1 MMSMKYIRIILMGLI
16 VPVLMSAQRKVR
28 LDLNRTIEMA
38 AKNSLSAFRYQNLYL
53 TGYWEYRTYRAN
65 RLPSLTLDIT
75 PARYYRYITQ
85 RYDSENNLDV
95 YREQQMF
102 SASGSMNIK
111 QNLDI
116 TGGTFYID
124 SELDFMRNFGD
135 TRSTQYSTIPV
146 RIGYQ
151 QSLLGYNAFKWD
163 RKIEPL
169 KFEKAKRQLLYNM
182 ESVSE
187 NAVTCFFNLAM
198 AQADMKL
205 AKENVS
211 SSDTLYALGLQRH
224 KIAAISQA
232 DLLTL
237 KLDKVNAHNTLE
249 NARIALKRAMFS
261 LASFLDLDKNTEI
274 ELDIPAHLPGKMIS
288 VDDAL
293 LRAKENNPTYL
304 EQRQNILEA
313 EQTVDRTKKES
324 HFDASFNASI
334 GFNQVADKIGN
345 AYRNPLQQD
354 LVSVSVSIPLIDWG
368 VRKGKHNMARN
379 NLNVIRTTARQE
391 ELSVEED
398 VVMTVNDF
406 NVQQNLIGSAE
417 EALDIAITAYDQT
430 RQRFIIG
437 KADINSLT
445 LSLNRQQEAQKNY
458 ISSLKNYWLS
468 YYKIRRLT
476 LHDFESGFSLS
487 DKFVFNH
494 GISR

>member
-1 MMSMKYIRIILMGLI
+1 MSMKYIRIILMGLI

>member
-1 MMSMKYIRIILMGLI
+1 MKYIRIILMGLI

-224 KIAAISQA
+224 KIATISQA

>member
-1 MMSMKYIRIILMGLI
+1 MGLI

>member
-458 ISSLKNYWLS
+458 ISSRKNYWLS

>member
-1 MMSMKYIRIILMGLI
+1 MKYIRIILMGLI